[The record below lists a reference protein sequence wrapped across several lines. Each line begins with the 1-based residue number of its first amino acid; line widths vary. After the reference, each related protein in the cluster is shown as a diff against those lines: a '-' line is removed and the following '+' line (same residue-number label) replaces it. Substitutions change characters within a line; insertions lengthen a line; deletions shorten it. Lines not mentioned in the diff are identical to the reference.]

1 MEILKRTLKIYT
13 KFIVTLAVL
22 RLVIKEIY
30 NVVLCKHFN
39 VLKCKLFNLFNLF
52 NRFLKCKLF
61 NRVKCLYWNF
71 SVEKKNK
78 SFLITSSSLLQK
90 ILRSYGLLKISFGI
104 TKRNDVLKIFLLLF
118 KSKKIIR

>member
-39 VLKCKLFNLFNLF
+39 V
-52 NRFLKCKLF
+52 LKCKLF